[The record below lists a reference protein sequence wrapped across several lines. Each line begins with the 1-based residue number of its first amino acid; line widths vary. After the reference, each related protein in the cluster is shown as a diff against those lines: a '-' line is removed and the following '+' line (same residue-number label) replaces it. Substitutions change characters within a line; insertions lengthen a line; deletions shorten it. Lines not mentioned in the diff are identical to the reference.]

1 MDKNEIAQKNK
12 LISYILSLTPG
23 QVDKLVESIP
33 ILTSLL
39 AEEPVKKEY
48 PFISS

>member
-1 MDKNEIAQKNK
+1 MDKNEISQENK
-12 LISYILSLTPG
+12 LISYILSLTPE

-39 AEEPVKKEY
+39 AVDIQPCPQEQ
-48 PFISS
+48 S